1 MGQPNAMSTVQQN
14 KKKTSNYAKT
24 LAEIKNSIS
33 QFERTDLVRCQMLQ
47 NCFFFGT
54 DPAAKYDRQFAHVK
68 FFGHLKVR
76 PIGKILYSLR
86 LQNLLQILE

>member
-33 QFERTDLVRCQMLQ
+33 QFERTDSVRSGGHAAAPTASDLIRYMMSMGIDEVSPKSFLQ
-47 NCFFFGT
+47 
-54 DPAAKYDRQFAHVK
+54 Y
-68 FFGHLKVR
+68 
-76 PIGKILYSLR
+76 
-86 LQNLLQILE
+86 LLATSHY